1 MLFSSI
7 GPVQVHVVL
16 VQENQTLNYYL
27 QDSTSTNWPSEIIYL
42 PDSTKI
48 QRSLNYEL

>member
-7 GPVQVHVVL
+7 GPVQVQVHVVL
-16 VQENQTLNYYL
+16 VQENQTLNYL

-42 PDSTKI
+42 PRI
-48 QRSLNYEL
+48 LPWYNVA